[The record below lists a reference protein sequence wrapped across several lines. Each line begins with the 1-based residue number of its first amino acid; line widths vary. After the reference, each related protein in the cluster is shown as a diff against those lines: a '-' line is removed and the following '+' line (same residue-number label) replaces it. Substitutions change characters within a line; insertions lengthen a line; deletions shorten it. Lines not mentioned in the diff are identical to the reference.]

1 MKALSHYILTLIG
14 LTSIP
19 TLAST
24 NQSSITR
31 EITVKNSCKTTI
43 WPGLHTG
50 NETTIPN
57 QITGWRLQPKQ
68 GTTFQ
73 VPGNWTAG
81 RIWARTGC
89 TIDES
94 GLFVCLTGSCGNGTA
109 IDAACLTTNDPP
121 ATLAEFTLS
130 FDKED
135 NYDIS
140 LVDGYN
146 LPLNIYPSDQNCLSP
161 VCEGNVNK
169 YCPPLLRTGLDK
181 NGINLG
187 CMAPCNAGFGDELY
201 GNRACCTGAYGN
213 DSMLCESCGMDYY
226 DMFKDNCEF
235 SYAYAY
241 DEKSDTALHTCPATS
256 LAGYTVEFCP
266 NNSNFIGELEP
277 DPKYLSSTASCSNI
291 ATSWI
296 TTFPIRPSPTQ
307 VLTSG
312 TLDVVATVATGVD
325 GAAAIRVDI
334 SSSTGTASRTGSS
347 AATSSGQM
355 VSIPTGT
362 RGVTPGLPIVQHMIP
377 SAEISVE
384 GVNAN
389 EVASTT
395 SSGSVVESS
404 RSSGEPESIGEED
417 SASVQSTTSASYITS
432 FSMTSTI
439 QTEGSSPSDSIITDT
454 ASPLGSS
461 STIPNINAIET
472 SPATSSLQSTLT
484 RSHLVTITTTL
495 PGGSSTVLSYAPTQ
509 GPGGYTSAFT
519 VIDGNTLYQV
529 MNGGSTGAG
538 SRTCKA
544 PRATATATGPVG
556 QWLRAVPKG
565 HTDQKKVSC
574 CL

>member
-1 MKALSHYILTLIG
+1 MKTLPQYILTLIG
-14 LTSIP
+14 LTSIL
-19 TLAST
+19 TLAKT
-24 NQSSITR
+24 YQSAITR

-43 WPGLHTG
+43 WPGLYTG
-50 NETTIPN
+50 NDTTIPN
-57 QITGWRLQPKQ
+57 QITGWQLQPKQ
-68 GTTFQ
+68 STSFQ

-89 TIDES
+89 TIDER

-109 IDAACLTTNDPP
+109 TDAVCLTTNDPP

-146 LPLNIYPSDQNCLSP
+146 VPLNIYPSDQNCLSP

-181 NGINLG
+181 NGVNLG

-256 LAGYTVEFCP
+256 LAGYTIEFCP
-266 NNSNFIGELEP
+266 NDSDFIGEIEP

-291 ATSWI
+291 ATSWT

-307 VLTSG
+307 ILTSG

-325 GAAAIRVDI
+325 GAAAIQVNI
-334 SSSTGTASRTGSS
+334 SSSTGTASRTASS
-347 AATSSGQM
+347 AATSNGQM

-362 RGVTPGLPIVQHMIP
+362 GGVTPGLSVVQHMVSSP
-377 SAEISVE
+377 GDSVD

-395 SSGSVVESS
+395 SSGSGVGPSS
-404 RSSGEPESIGEED
+404 ASGESTGEEN
-417 SASVQSTTSASYITS
+417 SASAQSTTSASSITS
-432 FSMTSTI
+432 FSMTSTM
-439 QTEGSSPSDSIITDT
+439 QTEGSSPSDSIASDT
-454 ASPLGSS
+454 TSSLESS
-461 STIPNINAIET
+461 STIPDINAIET
-472 SPATSSLQSTLT
+472 ASPQSTLT

-495 PGGSSTVLSYAPTQ
+495 PGGSSTLLSYAPTQ
-509 GPGGYTSAFT
+509 GPGGHTSAFT

-529 MNGGSTGAG
+529 MNGGAGGAGGAG
-538 SRTCKA
+538 SKTCRA
-544 PRATATATGPVG
+544 PQATATATGPVG

-565 HTDQKKVSC
+565 HTDQKKRRAFLSY
-574 CL
+574 